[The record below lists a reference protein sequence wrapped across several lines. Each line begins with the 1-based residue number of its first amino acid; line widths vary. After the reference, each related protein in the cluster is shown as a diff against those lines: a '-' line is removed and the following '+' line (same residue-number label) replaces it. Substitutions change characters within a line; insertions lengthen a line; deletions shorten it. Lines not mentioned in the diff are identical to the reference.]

1 MPCASSEGK
10 TLTKDGV
17 NTTKGLDTSPYD
29 VGRIRAVTLSKKP
42 GGRNCLTR
50 LEKLFAFFQEAA
62 FLPTSTAQRRQ
73 PPYGEVSFV
82 SDIAERLPEL
92 PSP

>member
-1 MPCASSEGK
+1 M
-10 TLTKDGV
+10 TDG
-17 NTTKGLDTSPYD
+17 
-29 VGRIRAVTLSKKP
+29 AKKP
-42 GGRNCLTR
+42 GGRKCLTW

-92 PSP
+92 PTAVFGKIEPIAISTR